1 MTIGKL
7 FQKDKK
13 DSDRKSVAERE
24 RESEAKRTQSNVDIP
39 YRDGW
44 NWNLCHVFFSTFFI
58 KSLLSSA
65 FYLFAFADCHPFT
78 TYSFYNNKKL
88 HSAEEKGVGMDNTFF
103 YSFCLQQK

>member
-13 DSDRKSVAERE
+13 DSDRKSVAE

-44 NWNLCHVFFSTFFI
+44 NWNLCNVFFSTFFI
-58 KSLLSSA
+58 KSLLSFA
-65 FYLFAFADCHPFT
+65 FYLFAV
-78 TYSFYNNKKL
+78 YNI
-88 HSAEEKGVGMDNTFF
+88 FI
-103 YSFCLQQK
+103 LQQQKITFSRGEGGGDG